1 MKYFLIFSW
10 DRSNKVHNLYLRKG
24 MMYFI
29 PVAILYLCMD
39 HTELMLQKVPEECEE
54 AESTEHMKGV

>member
-1 MKYFLIFSW
+1 
-10 DRSNKVHNLYLRKG
+10 